1 VFRSAAPDVVAV
13 TVGPEASGPTLLQSM
28 SAGGP
33 LMHIATL
40 EAQRA
45 DERSA
50 SRARVRELEGALG
63 DLQDK
68 AALQADQMGA
78 LKEEIR
84 RLERNARRE
93 GANLEYLKN
102 IILRFLESPVGRDQT
117 ITAISTI
124 LQFSPAELARA
135 KKANKPAWWVSSP

>member
-1 VFRSAAPDVVAV
+1 M
-13 TVGPEASGPTLLQSM
+13 GSG
-28 SAGGP
+28 GGA
-33 LMHIATL
+33 LVHIASM

-50 SRARVRELEGALG
+50 SRARIKELEGALA
-63 DLQDK
+63 DLQEK
-68 AALQADQMGA
+68 SALQADQMTA

-84 RLERNARRE
+84 RLERNAKRE

-102 IILRFLESPVGRDQT
+102 IFLKYLETSVGRDQT

-124 LQFSPAELARA
+124 LQFSPSELARA
-135 KKANKPAWWVSSP
+135 RKANKPTWWPGSP